1 MRGLGGVRKKE
12 KKEPKKEE
20 RKEEKRRSKRK
31 ERCGEVAGRM
41 SKGSG
46 AIDGGVESSPTH
58 LSFIYNEAEVEVERE
73 GRDEVQGAS
82 GSGDEGSREVASAHD
97 RYFRVPASNT
107 PPRDR

>member
-1 MRGLGGVRKKE
+1 MRHQMIEAAPCQETEYHCWPSVGEESGLSGKLQLE
-12 KKEPKKEE
+12 EDEP
-20 RKEEKRRSKRK
+20 
-31 ERCGEVAGRM
+31 
-41 SKGSG
+41 
-46 AIDGGVESSPTH
+46 H
-58 LSFIYNEAEVEVERE
+58 VEVERE